1 MRRFLASATALL
13 LTATAAA
20 ASVAT
25 GAGASTPGS
34 TTLSPSDT
42 GTSSVTWSGGPYS
55 GVVPDPSA
63 CTDATC
69 DTHTVTLNVP
79 DDYWDTHTGSVKVDI
94 SWDLAS
100 DDFDL
105 YVLDSTGRQI
115 DSSAAGG
122 TTSESVDLGQ
132 LEPGDYTV
140 QVVPYMTAGASY
152 DAPAVM

>member
-20 ASVAT
+20 ASLAT

-42 GTSSVTWSGGPYS
+42 GTSSVSWSGGPYS
-55 GVVPDPSA
+55 GVVADPSV

-79 DDYWDTHTGSVKVDI
+79 AGYWDSHTGSVKIDI
-94 SWDLAS
+94 SWALAS

-105 YVLDSTGRQI
+105 YVQDASGHQI
-115 DSSAAGG
+115 GSSAAGG
-122 TTSESVDLGQ
+122 TTSESVDLGM

-140 QVVPYMTAGASY
+140 QVVPYLSLIHI
-152 DAPAVM
+152 